1 MTRSRRLYLVRAAAL
16 IQRGTEFISD
26 DVSRGEAVNQW
37 ETETMNVL
45 LELDKGVQAR
55 MRASFS
61 DVVKSK
67 LIGKTDRIRALIGAL
82 DSVVAEAAARSREVK
97 ARAKPQAPV
106 GPSRSGHRGD
116 C

>member
-1 MTRSRRLYLVRAAAL
+1 
-16 IQRGTEFISD
+16 
-26 DVSRGEAVNQW
+26 
-37 ETETMNVL
+37 MNVL
-45 LELDKGVQAR
+45 LELDKGVHAR

-82 DSVVAEAAARSREVK
+82 DTVVAEAAAARSREVK
-97 ARAKPQAPV
+97 ARAEPEAPA